1 MSLWLIHDP
10 LFLDQQ
16 GSFKDP
22 RPVTPIQ
29 WAVLL
34 RLSLRSVFVCHK
46 HGPMVGNTMCSI
58 GPEVRIEEN
67 RLSSVSL
74 EHPERGV

>member
-1 MSLWLIHDP
+1 MDEEN
-10 LFLDQQ
+10 
-16 GSFKDP
+16 P
-22 RPVTPIQ
+22 RPSFSGPARFCKNPRPITPIQ

-46 HGPMVGNTMCSI
+46 HGPMVENTMCSI